1 MEEREG
7 MYPPKFTVR
16 AHPLPDAQPSKVRFN
31 FSGGEKRMAMDILL
45 LTEGLEAVLCAKE
58 CYYSQWLLQSIN
70 FINSY

>member
-16 AHPLPDAQPSKVRFN
+16 AHPLPDAQLSKVRFN

-45 LTEGLEAVLCAKE
+45 LTEGLVVCKRMEE
-58 CYYSQWLLQSIN
+58 FLLQPIN
-70 FINSY
+70 LINSY